1 MEEADDEAG
10 VSATMT
16 GVLGRRRLRR
26 GVVAWWGRLGVATS
40 RARVRGHR
48 VGGAWW
54 SGKTG
59 LESLTRE
66 RLTREEGLLV
76 DYTKNEALTEAETG
90 LGDSSVGGLRGR
102 SKSME
107 GREMRE
113 R

>member
-1 MEEADDEAG
+1 MEVAEDEAG

-40 RARVRGHR
+40 RARGHACGSSG
-48 VGGAWW
+48 GGAER
-54 SGKTG
+54 TG